1 METSPLPLPPDLW
14 SEGHRSTTHR
24 LPGHPSLFL
33 EIPPWAEGDVL
44 TALSRSIHQEM
55 QCAGGWAARPNTV
68 VSTGKKEI
76 SSQAMS
82 YIFAR
87 NAAGLF
93 STYAALYAA
102 VRPKDITHLT
112 PEALKE
118 SASRS
123 YELGVHLER
132 QSQQKLNLLFNDDLY
147 ERAQGK
153 QHRQGV
159 NHQR

>member
-1 METSPLPLPPDLW
+1 METSLLPLPPDLW

-24 LPGHPSLFL
+24 LPAHPSLFL

-68 VSTGKKEI
+68 VSTGKKQI

-82 YIFAR
+82 HLFAQ
-87 NAAGLF
+87 NAANLF
-93 STYAALYAA
+93 SAYAALYAA

-112 PEALKE
+112 PDALKD

-123 YELGVHLER
+123 YELGIHLEQ
-132 QSQQKLNLLFNDDLY
+132 QSQQKFNAIFNDDLY
-147 ERAQGK
+147 EQTQGK
-153 QHRQGV
+153 EHRQGAK
-159 NHQR
+159 HHR